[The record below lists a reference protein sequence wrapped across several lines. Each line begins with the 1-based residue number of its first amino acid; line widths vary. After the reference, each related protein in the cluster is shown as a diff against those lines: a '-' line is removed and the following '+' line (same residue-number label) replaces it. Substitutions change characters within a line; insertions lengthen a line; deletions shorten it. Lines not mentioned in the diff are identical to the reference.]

1 MGKKIIRAATI
12 GLSLNIFC
20 KDLLRELA
28 DEGYEVVALS
38 SPDEDLRE
46 VEKREKVRVV
56 GVKME
61 RRMSPLK
68 DIVSLVKL
76 VRVFAKEK
84 PDMVHSMTP
93 KAGLLCMVAGWMT
106 GVPVRVHT
114 FTGLVWPTAQGL
126 SRRILMLTDK
136 ITCMCATHVIPEGE
150 GVKQDLQRCITK
162 KEMKVLGYGNV
173 RGINMDEWKRRVD
186 RGDGL
191 MLTFLFVGR
200 IVRDKG
206 VDELVAA
213 FVKLNRI
220 YSNTRLLLVGPY
232 EEHLNPVQ
240 SGTKFLIDTCEC
252 IEAVGAQKDVR
263 PFYEQS
269 DVLVFPSYR
278 EGFPN
283 VVIEAGAMELPS
295 IVTDINGSREII
307 EDGRNGLI
315 VPARDEQALFEAM
328 KWMAEHDEERNAM
341 AAHARPMIASRYEQ
355 GYVRGCLK
363 NYYKEIF
370 ARNCGSFAK

>member
-1 MGKKIIRAATI
+1 MGKKIIRASTI

-46 VEKREKVRVV
+46 VEKREKVRAV
-56 GVKME
+56 GVQME

-114 FTGLVWPTAQGL
+114 FTGLVWPTAQGV

-136 ITCMCATHVIPEGE
+136 ITCMCATHVVPEGE
-150 GVKQDLQRCITK
+150 GVKLDLQRCITK

-173 RGINMDEWKRRVD
+173 RGINMDEWKRRVE
-186 RGDGL
+186 RVEGQ
-191 MLTFLFVGR
+191 MLTFVFVGR

-252 IEAVGAQKDVR
+252 IEAVGSQKDVR

-328 KWMAEHDEERNAM
+328 KWMVEHDEERNAM

>member
-46 VEKREKVRVV
+46 VEKREKVRAV
-56 GVKME
+56 GVQME

-136 ITCMCATHVIPEGE
+136 ITCMCATHVVPEGE
-150 GVKQDLQRCITK
+150 GVKLDLQRCITK

-173 RGINMDEWKRRVD
+173 RGINMDEWKRRVE
-186 RGDGL
+186 RVEGQ
-191 MLTFLFVGR
+191 MLTFVFVGR

-252 IEAVGAQKDVR
+252 IEAVGSQKDVR

-328 KWMAEHDEERNAM
+328 KWMVEHDEERNAM

>member
-1 MGKKIIRAATI
+1 MGKKIIRSATI

-46 VEKREKVRVV
+46 VEKREKVRAV
-56 GVKME
+56 GVQME

-93 KAGLLCMVAGWMT
+93 KAGLLCMVAGWMK

-126 SRRILMLTDK
+126 SRRIVMLTDK
-136 ITCMCATHVIPEGE
+136 ITCMCATHVVPEGE
-150 GVKQDLQRCITK
+150 GVKLDLQRCITK

-173 RGINMDEWKRRVD
+173 RGINMDEWKRRVG
-186 RGDGL
+186 RRDGL
-191 MLTFLFVGR
+191 MLTFVFVGR

-213 FVKLNRI
+213 FVKWI
-220 YSNTRLLLVGPY
+220 GEYSKTRLLLVGPY

-328 KWMAEHDEERNAM
+328 KWMVEHDDERNAM

>member
-1 MGKKIIRAATI
+1 MGKKIIRASTI

-46 VEKREKVRVV
+46 VEKREKVRAV
-56 GVKME
+56 GVQME

-150 GVKQDLQRCITK
+150 GVKQDLQRCITTK
-162 KEMKVLGYGNV
+162 PMTVLGYGNV
-173 RGINMDEWKRRVD
+173 RGINLDEWKRRVD

-191 MLTFLFVGR
+191 MLTFVFVGR

-328 KWMAEHDEERNAM
+328 KWMVEHDEERNAM

>member
-1 MGKKIIRAATI
+1 MGKKIIRASTI

-46 VEKREKVRVV
+46 VEKREKVRAV
-56 GVKME
+56 GVQME

-136 ITCMCATHVIPEGE
+136 ITCMCATHVVPEGE
-150 GVKQDLQRCITK
+150 GVKLDLQRCITK

-173 RGINMDEWKRRVD
+173 RGINMDEWKRRVE
-186 RGDGL
+186 RVEGQ
-191 MLTFLFVGR
+191 MLTFVFVGR

-328 KWMAEHDEERNAM
+328 KWIVEHDEERNAM

>member
-1 MGKKIIRAATI
+1 MGKKIIRASTI

-46 VEKREKVRVV
+46 VEKREKVRAV
-56 GVKME
+56 GVQME

-136 ITCMCATHVIPEGE
+136 ITCMCATHVVPEGE
-150 GVKQDLQRCITK
+150 GVKLDLQRCITK

-173 RGINMDEWKRRVD
+173 RGINMDEWKRRVG
-186 RGDGL
+186 RRDGL
-191 MLTFLFVGR
+191 MLTFVFVGR

-363 NYYKEIF
+363 NYYEEIF

>member
-1 MGKKIIRAATI
+1 
-12 GLSLNIFC
+12 
-20 KDLLRELA
+20 
-28 DEGYEVVALS
+28 
-38 SPDEDLRE
+38 
-46 VEKREKVRVV
+46 
-56 GVKME
+56 
-61 RRMSPLK
+61 
-68 DIVSLVKL
+68 
-76 VRVFAKEK
+76 
-84 PDMVHSMTP
+84 
-93 KAGLLCMVAGWMT
+93 
-106 GVPVRVHT
+106 
-114 FTGLVWPTAQGL
+114 
-126 SRRILMLTDK
+126 
-136 ITCMCATHVIPEGE
+136 
-150 GVKQDLQRCITK
+150 
-162 KEMKVLGYGNV
+162 MKVLGYGNV

-191 MLTFLFVGR
+191 MLTFVFVGR

-240 SGTKFLIDTCEC
+240 SGTKFLIDACEC

-328 KWMAEHDEERNAM
+328 KWIVEHDEERNAM

>member
-1 MGKKIIRAATI
+1 MGRKIIRAATL

-46 VEKREKVRVV
+46 VEKREKARAV
-56 GVKME
+56 GVQME

-136 ITCMCATHVIPEGE
+136 ITCMCATHVVPEGE
-150 GVKQDLQRCITK
+150 GVKLDLQRCITK

-173 RGINMDEWKRRVD
+173 RGINMDEWKRRVE
-186 RGDGL
+186 RVEGQ
-191 MLTFLFVGR
+191 MLTFVFVGR

-252 IEAVGAQKDVR
+252 IEAVGSQKDVR

-269 DVLVFPSYR
+269 DVLVFQSYR

-315 VPARDEQALFEAM
+315 VPVRDEQALFEAM
-328 KWMAEHDEERNAM
+328 KWMVEHDEERNAM
-341 AAHARPMIASRYEQ
+341 ATHARPMIASRYEQ

>member
-1 MGKKIIRAATI
+1 MGKKIIRASTI

-46 VEKREKVRVV
+46 VEKREKVRAV
-56 GVKME
+56 GVQME

-136 ITCMCATHVIPEGE
+136 ITCMCATHVVPEGE

-162 KEMKVLGYGNV
+162 KKMKVLGYGNV

-191 MLTFLFVGR
+191 MLTFVFVGR

-328 KWMAEHDEERNAM
+328 KWMVEHDEERNAM

-363 NYYKEIF
+363 NYYEEIF
-370 ARNCGSFAK
+370 ARNCRSFAK

>member
-46 VEKREKVRVV
+46 VEKREKVRAV
-56 GVKME
+56 GVQME

-136 ITCMCATHVIPEGE
+136 ITCMCATHVVPEGE
-150 GVKQDLQRCITK
+150 GVKLDLQRCITK

-173 RGINMDEWKRRVD
+173 RGINMDEWKRRVE
-186 RGDGL
+186 RVEGQ
-191 MLTFLFVGR
+191 MLTFVFVGR

-328 KWMAEHDEERNAM
+328 KWMVEHDEERNAM

>member
-46 VEKREKVRVV
+46 VEKREKVRAV
-56 GVKME
+56 GVQME

-136 ITCMCATHVIPEGE
+136 ITCMCATHVVPEGE
-150 GVKQDLQRCITK
+150 GVKQDLERCITK
-162 KEMKVLGYGNV
+162 KKMKVLGYGNV
-173 RGINMDEWKRRVD
+173 RGINMDEWKRRVG
-186 RGDGL
+186 RRDGL
-191 MLTFLFVGR
+191 MLTFVFVGR

-328 KWMAEHDEERNAM
+328 KWMVEHDEERNAM

-363 NYYKEIF
+363 NYYEEIF